1 MTIQGDIMQGTRLK
15 ALLGALLL
23 LPLLLSCQSRE
34 PELSID
40 YETYQLDNGLSVVL
54 HQDRSDPVA
63 AVAILYHVGSNREE
77 VGKTGFAHLFEHM
90 MFQSSQHVGE
100 DQFFQK
106 IQAAGGTLNGG
117 TSNDQTIYFE
127 VVPKNA
133 LETALWLESDRMGF
147 LLPTVTTEALLN
159 QQGVVQNEKRQNY
172 DNRPY
177 GNTNY
182 VIGKLLY
189 PEGHPYNWQVI
200 GSFEDL
206 ANATVEDVR
215 DFFRKW
221 YSPNN
226 ATLVLAGDFEMA
238 EARALV
244 EKYFG
249 EIPAGEAVADPEPW
263 NVQLTE
269 TRRAY
274 DEDNFARSPELNMVY
289 PTVQEFTP
297 DAYALSMFGR
307 LFSSGKKAPLYKVIV
322 EEQKLAPSVS
332 GFQRSNEITGTFGIR
347 IRAFPNTD
355 LTEVE
360 AAVMEAFARFEE
372 EGFTEDDLNRIKAQF
387 ETSFYNGI
395 ASVLGKSFQL
405 ASYNE
410 FAGSPGF
417 ISQDIQNSLAVTSED
432 IWRVYETYIKDE
444 PFVETSFVP
453 RGQVELAVDGS
464 TIFRIPEAPADLK
477 SAAAGMEVP
486 PVDPIPSSFDR
497 SVEPEK
503 GPPPSIKLPQVWT
516 HTYAN
521 GIRLYGVEQHEVPL
535 VQFALN
541 LEGGALL
548 DDLDKVGVANLMSDI
563 MMEGTANKTPLELEE
578 AIDELG
584 ASIRMYTSQEAISL
598 SANGLASKGPQI
610 AELARE
616 ILLEPRWDEVELARI
631 KDETVEAINRQL
643 VSPAAVANNVF
654 GELVYGENSILGQS
668 TLGTTESVQSITMD
682 DLKSF
687 YDQYFSPAASYILVA
702 GDISQDDAVRLFQ
715 PLEEAWP
722 AKETV
727 EPTYPTPEPQEAT
740 ALYFV
745 DIPGARQSQLY
756 VGHLGPARTDPDF
769 HAATVMNYQLGGSF
783 NGVLNMILREE
794 KGFTYGA
801 RSYFSGGAYPGTFT
815 ASTGVQSTATRESL
829 EIIRDEI
836 RRYRQGITPEE
847 LAFTKDAMILSN
859 ARRFETLGALLGMLD
874 PIARYGFPQDYVLQE
889 EEETRQ
895 MTLEQHQALAQEYLH
910 PDRMIYL
917 VVGDAATQLRAL
929 RTLGLGEP
937 ILLDVHGN
945 RVP

>member
-1 MTIQGDIMQGTRLK
+1 MQRQRLN
-15 ALLGALLL
+15 ALLGNLFLFS
-23 LPLLLSCQSRE
+23 LLLSCQSE
-34 PELSID
+34 GPEFDID
-40 YETYQLDNGLSVVL
+40 YEAYQLDNGLSVVL

-106 IQAAGGTLNGG
+106 IQSAGGTLNGG

-133 LETALWLESDRMGF
+133 LEMALWLESDRMGF

-159 QQGVVQNEKRQNY
+159 QQGVVQNEKRQMV

-177 GNTNY
+177 GHTSY

-215 DFFRKW
+215 DFFRMW
-221 YSPNN
+221 YGPNN
-226 ATLVLAGDFEMA
+226 ATLVLAGDFEID

-249 EIPAGEAVADPEPW
+249 EIPSGEPVSDPEPW
-263 NVQLTE
+263 NVELTA

-274 DEDNFARSPELNMVY
+274 HEDNFARSPELNMVY
-289 PTVQEFTP
+289 PTVQQYAP
-297 DAYALSMFGR
+297 DAYALDMFGR

-322 EEQKLAPSVS
+322 EERKLAPSVS
-332 GFQRSNEITGTFGIR
+332 SFNRSSEITGSFGIR
-347 IRAFPNTD
+347 ILAFPDTD

-395 ASVLGKSFQL
+395 SSVLGKSFQL
-405 ASYNE
+405 AFYNE
-410 FAGSPGF
+410 FAGAPGF
-417 ISQDIQNSLAVTSED
+417 IGQDIQNSLDVTSED
-432 IWRVYETYIKDE
+432 IWRVYEAYIKDR
-444 PFVETSFVP
+444 PFVQTSFVP
-453 RGQVELAVDGS
+453 RGQTELVAEGS
-464 TIFRIPEAPADLK
+464 DLFEIPEDPADLE

-486 PVDPIPSSFDR
+486 PVEPIPSSFDR
-497 SVEPEK
+497 SVEPER
-503 GPPPSIKLPQVWT
+503 GPAPSIRIPTVWT

-521 GIRLYGVEQHEVPL
+521 GLQLYGVEQHEVPL
-535 VQFALN
+535 VQFSLT
-541 LEGGALL
+541 LKGGGLL
-548 DDLDKVGVANLMSDI
+548 DDPEKPGVANLMSDV

-584 ASIRMYTSQEAISL
+584 ASIRMYTSREAISL
-598 SANGLASKGPQI
+598 SANGLSTKAGDI
-610 AELARE
+610 AGLARE
-616 ILLEPRWDEVELARI
+616 ILLEPRWDEAEFARI
-631 KDETVEAINRQL
+631 KNETVETINRQL
-643 VSPAAVANNVF
+643 VNPGAVAANVF
-654 GELVYGENSILGQS
+654 NKLVYGENSILGQS
-668 TLGTTESVQSITMD
+668 TLGTEESVQAITMD
-682 DLKSF
+682 DLRSF
-687 YDQYFSPAASYILVA
+687 YDAYFSPSAAYITVA
-702 GDISQDDAVRLFQ
+702 GDISQAEAIQLFG

-722 AKETV
+722 ARDV
-727 EPTYPTPEPQEAT
+727 AGPGYPAPEPQARA

-756 VGHLGPARTDPDF
+756 VGHLGLPRTDPDF

-801 RSYFSGGAYPGTFT
+801 RSYFGGGSYPGVFA
-815 ASTGVQSTATRESL
+815 ASTSVQSTATRESV

-836 RRYRQGITPEE
+836 RKYREGITREE
-847 LAFTKDAMILSN
+847 LAFTRDAMILSN
-859 ARRFETLGALLGMLD
+859 ARRFETLGSLLGMLD
-874 PIARYGFPQDYVLQE
+874 PVARYDFPADYVSRE
-889 EEETRQ
+889 EEVTRG
-895 MTLEQHQALAQEYLH
+895 MTLEQHRALAREYLD
-910 PDRMIYL
+910 PDRTIYL
-917 VVGDAATQLRAL
+917 VVGDAATQLPAL
-929 RTLGLGEP
+929 RGLGLGEP
-937 ILLDVHGN
+937 IVLDVHGN
-945 RVP
+945 RVR